1 MRRNV
6 AFLSI
11 VAGLLAGVAAF
22 PAYAELGLSGI
33 LSAQDEKAVGLA
45 VKDAAKAL
53 YSSGQ
58 SDESIKAGI
67 VEILNE
73 AVATGSEEAVRY
85 ALVGVLVAGG
95 AENLDLSKA
104 AIDDS
109 NAFSQFPDTTASVV
123 ASASLLISG
132 AGGDGQSVAGG
143 GGSNE
148 KTLGGGT
155 TQQDQYGGGSPADPI
170 DGGSIMNRGVDAVA
184 PVAPFGTIRDRDTSA
199 TPV

>member
-6 AFLSI
+6 AFLTI

-22 PAYAELGLSGI
+22 PVHAELGLSGI
-33 LSAQDEKAVGLA
+33 LAAQDEKAVGLA
-45 VKDAAKAL
+45 VKDAVSAL

-58 SDESIKAGI
+58 SHDAIQAGI

-104 AIDDS
+104 AIDAS
-109 NAFSQFPDTTASVV
+109 NAFTQFPETTASVV
-123 ASASLLISG
+123 ASASMLISG
-132 AGGDGQSVAGG
+132 AGGDSQSVATGG
-143 GGSNE
+143 GKSD
-148 KTLGGGT
+148 KTLGGGSAQKT
-155 TQQDQYGGGSPADPI
+155 QYGGGRPADPLEER
-170 DGGSIMNRGVDAVA
+170 GSTMLEDTGV
-184 PVAPFGTIRDRDTSA
+184 VAPFGTIRDRDTSA